1 MNFLKNWF
9 IIRKEIRKNLLKW
22 IQKQKTTIL
31 IKKSLKKNLKK
42 LKQKPDLYKK
52 CFTFFVSKCFKQ
64 KKLETLTKN
73 VKHLKQKY
81 YFCFCFKS
89 LRQKKILFFC

>member
-1 MNFLKNWF
+1 LNFLKNWF

-42 LKQKPDLYKK
+42 LKQKPDK
-52 CFTFFVSKCFKQ
+52 KCFKQ
-64 KKLETLTKN
+64 KKLETK
-73 VKHLKQKY
+73 KA
-81 YFCFCFKS
+81 S
-89 LRQKKILFFC
+89 LFLLSFFCQAFV

>member
-1 MNFLKNWF
+1 LNFLKNWF

-52 CFTFFVSKCFKQ
+52 CFTFFVSI
-64 KKLETLTKN
+64 
-73 VKHLKQKY
+73 
-81 YFCFCFKS
+81 FCFKS
-89 LRQKKILFFC
+89 FAFFVELFKTKNGKHFL

>member
-31 IKKSLKKNLKK
+31 IKKSLKKKPKK
-42 LKQKPDLYKK
+42 
-52 CFTFFVSKCFKQ
+52 T
-64 KKLETLTKN
+64 ETKT
-73 VKHLKQKY
+73 VDH
-81 YFCFCFKS
+81 YFCFSF
-89 LRQKKILFFC
+89 LLKITWSFCLDKLLQIRNNFETKLF

>member
-42 LKQKPDLYKK
+42 LKQQPDLYKN

-73 VKHLKQKY
+73 VKHFLFQK
-81 YFCFCFKS
+81 
-89 LRQKKILFFC
+89 LRFFC